1 MRRGAAKAIHKK
13 RGQNNELS
21 DTHSGLEENYKE
33 KLLSSL
39 GFLFRSLNVFVLPG
53 VFCNLPLL

>member
-21 DTHSGLEENYKE
+21 DAHPDLERDYKE
-33 KLLSSL
+33 KLLSSWD
-39 GFLFRSLNVFVLPG
+39 FLFRAFHVFVLPG

>member
-21 DTHSGLEENYKE
+21 DAYTGLERDYKE
-33 KLLSSL
+33 KLL
-39 GFLFRSLNVFVLPG
+39 
-53 VFCNLPLL
+53 